1 MSRRHPHPDL
11 AAMGDRVGGRVG
23 SRLGGWLGAA
33 ATGVALGLHAGTR
46 WPDHRV
52 REVQRRTVRT
62 LVASQ
67 VLGGLGTTLG
77 VAVAALLAEDVSGS
91 EKLAGLAQTMQVLG
105 AALASFLLARL
116 MGRHGRRPGLAVGY
130 LVGAAG
136 AALCVVAGVV
146 RSFEL
151 LLVAALLLGSTTAAN
166 NQSRYAATDLAVPAR
181 RARAL
186 STVVWAATI
195 GAVLGPNLTGLGGRA
210 GHALGLP
217 TLTGPF
223 LFGMLG
229 MLGAAAV
236 VLLFLRPDPLLVAR
250 EAAVD
255 RGAVARSSTSWQ
267 RVREVVQARPAVAA
281 GVCALALAHAVMV
294 SVMVMTPLHM
304 HHGGATLEVIG
315 IVISAHVVGMYAF
328 SPLVGLAADRFGRP
342 FVLSGGAVV
351 LFGSLALTG
360 TSPAGASYQVGGGLF
375 LLGLGW
381 SLCTVS
387 ASTMLS
393 EAAPLDARTDVQGA
407 ADLVMGVTA
416 AVAGAVGGVIV
427 GWAGFGWLTLFAAAL
442 VTGIATAAEFARR
455 ATDRAGRDEE
465 PLAL

>member
-1 MSRRHPHPDL
+1 MSRERPGPEMGPAAGL
-11 AAMGDRVGGRVG
+11 AGLSGRI
-23 SRLGGWLGAA
+23 GGWVGAA
-33 ATGVALGLHAGTR
+33 AGGLAQTMYAGVR

-52 REVQRRTVRT
+52 REVQRRTIRT

-67 VLGGLGTTLG
+67 VLGGLGTTIG

-116 MGRHGRRPGLAVGY
+116 MGRRGRRPGLAVGY
-130 LVGAAG
+130 LVGAVG

-166 NQSRYAATDLAVPAR
+166 NQSRYAATDLATPQR

-186 STVVWAATI
+186 STVVWATTV
-195 GAVLGPNLTGLGGRA
+195 GAVAGPNLTGFGGRA
-210 GHALGLP
+210 GHAVGLP
-217 TLTGPF
+217 VLTGPF
-223 LFGMLG
+223 VLGMLG
-229 MLGAAAV
+229 MLAAATV
-236 VLLFLRPDPLLVAR
+236 VLVFLRPDPLLVAR
-250 EAAVD
+250 EAALA
-255 RGAVARSSTSWQ
+255 RGAVQRSSTSWQ
-267 RVREVVQARPAVAA
+267 RVREVVVARPAVAA
-281 GVCALALAHAVMV
+281 EVAGLALAHAVMV

-304 HHGGATLEVIG
+304 HHSGASLEVIG
-315 IVISAHVVGMYAF
+315 VVISAHVVGMYAF
-328 SPLVGLAADRFGRP
+328 SPVVGWAADRFGRP
-342 FVLSGGAVV
+342 FVLSAGAFV
-351 LFGSLALTG
+351 LFGGLVLAG
-360 TSPAGASYQVGGGLF
+360 TAPAGASYQVGGGLF

-381 SLCTVS
+381 SFCTVS
-387 ASTMLS
+387 ASTMLT

-416 AVAGAVGGVIV
+416 AVAGALGGVIV
-427 GWAGFGWLTLFAAAL
+427 GTAGFGWLTLFAAAL
-442 VTGIATAAEFARR
+442 VAGVATAAEYARR
-455 ATDRAGRDEE
+455 ASTRLPDES